1 MTHQVLP
8 LKLRPQT
15 FEQILGQ
22 DAVVKTLKNAIAA
35 DRIPHAFIFS
45 GIRGVGKTSTARIL
59 AKALNCKEGPTPQP
73 CNKCSNCQEI
83 SLGSSMDVI
92 ELDAASNRGIDE
104 IRDIRNKAKY
114 PPLASKYKIYILDE
128 SHMLTTQAFNALLKT
143 LEEPPPYI
151 VFILS
156 TTEFHK
162 LPATI
167 ISRCQHFDFRRIP
180 HRLILEHLRKIADE
194 EKLEVEDS
202 SLALIATAAE
212 GSLRDAQRS
221 FDQIISFSGK
231 KILYNDVVSMLGII
245 SHQMLLST
253 TQAIIGQ
260 KPAELIKLIDQL
272 ISYGYEPHQIC
283 HQLIGHLR
291 NLLLFKVVEE
301 PEEMIS
307 LPKEEH
313 EKLKSQ
319 AASLTQLEIMRL
331 LDMLLLEEKEIR
343 YSSQARFQLE
353 SLLIKMALLNRL
365 IPVDSLIAKIEDIEG
380 RLQSSSQMK
389 AENHKSELESL
400 PPPPPPEPE
409 LFQAPIPEAPPK
421 EEIPPEAD
429 SSELI
434 EPGLKE
440 SKVHYQVPPQDLSL
454 KEQIIAT
461 VKKEKPPLFHL
472 FNFADSIYLKD
483 STFILSFSQKNSTH
497 KELLENKSNID
508 LLKQVA
514 SKIAEQDIEIKIISQ
529 EPEEEEHKE
538 VSAQKSKESKKKDLE
553 TRALNQPMV
562 KTFLDVFKGKIVEIK
577 DLEEEI

>member
-1 MTHQVLP
+1 MAHQVLP

-22 DAVVKTLKNAIAA
+22 DAIVKTLKNAISA

-83 SLGSSMDVI
+83 SLGSSVDVI

-151 VFILS
+151 IFILS

-180 HRLILEHLRKIADE
+180 YRLILEHLRKIADQ
-194 EKLEVEDS
+194 EKLEIEDS

-221 FDQIISFSGK
+221 FDQIISFSGQ
-231 KILYNDVVSMLGII
+231 KILYDDVVSMLGII
-245 SHQMLLST
+245 SQQMLLSIT
-253 TQAIIGQ
+253 HAIIGQ

-272 ISYGYEPHQIC
+272 ISYGYEPHQIS

-307 LPKEEH
+307 LPKEEY
-313 EKLKSQ
+313 EKLKNQ
-319 AASLTQLEIMRL
+319 ASSLTHPEIMRL
-331 LDMLLLEEKEIR
+331 LDMLLQEEKEVR

-353 SLLIKMALLNRL
+353 SLLIKMALLNRMLPMEEL
-365 IPVDSLIAKIEDIEG
+365 ITRMEHLEG
-380 RLQSSSQMK
+380 RLKSSAQWS
-389 AENHKSELESL
+389 AEEKKEANEIL
-400 PPPPPPEPE
+400 PPSEPD
-409 LFQAPIPEAPPK
+409 LFQAPTQEAPAT
-421 EEIPPEAD
+421 EEIPPAAD
-429 SSELI
+429 SL
-434 EPGLKE
+434 EPME
-440 SKVHYQVPPQDLSL
+440 SGFEENKAHYQAPPQDKPL
-454 KEQIIAT
+454 KEQILCAI
-461 VKKEKPPLFHL
+461 KEAKPPLFHL
-472 FNFADSIYLKD
+472 LNFASSINLKN
-483 STFILSFSQKNSTH
+483 STLILSFSHKNSTH
-497 KELLENKSNID
+497 KELLQDKSNLE
-508 LLKQVA
+508 LLKSVA
-514 SKIAEQDIEIKIISQ
+514 SQIADRNIEVKIISQ
-529 EPEEEEHKE
+529 KLEEEEEKE
-538 VSAQKSKESKKKDLE
+538 VSGESTAESKSKELE
-553 TRALNQPMV
+553 KRALDQPLV
-562 KTFLDVFKGKIVEIK
+562 KTFLDVFKGTIVEIK
-577 DLEEEI
+577 DLQEEK